1 MERRL
6 SDAGSGTLR
15 EVEHAAVSDLMLI
28 EVAVG
33 WETAL
38 DFLRRFLRGDLPG
51 IPVPEDAAEEVEPSP
66 EMMRTAQKRGQT
78 WAALVNPES

>member
-6 SDAGSGTLR
+6 SEDGSGTLR
-15 EVEHAAVSDLMLI
+15 EVEHATVSDLMLI

-66 EMMRTAQKRGQT
+66 EMMRIAQERGQT
-78 WAALVNPES
+78 WVVLVNQS

>member
-1 MERRL
+1 MELRL
-6 SDAGSGTLR
+6 SEDGSGTLR
-15 EVEHAAVSDLMLI
+15 EVEHATVSDLMLI

-38 DFLRRFLRGDLPG
+38 DFLSRFLRGDLPG

-66 EMMRTAQKRGQT
+66 EMMRIAQERGQT
-78 WAALVNPES
+78 WVVLVNPES

>member
-6 SDAGSGTLR
+6 SEDGSGTLR

-38 DFLRRFLRGDLPG
+38 DF
-51 IPVPEDAAEEVEPSP
+51 PE
-66 EMMRTAQKRGQT
+66 
-78 WAALVNPES
+78 